1 MIANL
6 QIKNFKSIKQ
16 LNLDCNKINLFIGE
30 PNAGKS
36 NILETIGLFSFIKFG
51 QVEDFVRLEAMT
63 NLFRDENLDE
73 ILSIEADS
81 KVLEIAFKNDIFQG
95 RCYDKESNEEL
106 FSFSFDFKLRGSR
119 NMFKEPFPVRFY
131 RFSLR
136 KEFYRKE
143 AEFLLPPS
151 GDNLL
156 TIIRSHKK
164 IKDAIADL
172 FEPFGLRLVFRLQEN
187 KIEIMKQ
194 QQNDIITYPYWL
206 LSDTLQRIIFYTTA
220 IDSNK
225 DSILIFEE
233 PESNS
238 FPYYTKFLG
247 EKIAFDEMNQYFIA
261 THNPYLLL
269 AILEKAKKNSVNV
282 FVTYYDDY
290 QTKVK
295 LLDNEQVSELMNF
308 DPFFNLDAFIGR
320 ECHNNC

>member
-1 MIANL
+1 MISNL
-6 QIKNFKSIKQ
+6 KIKNFKSIKQ
-16 LNLDCNKINLFIGE
+16 LELKCNKKNLFIGG
-30 PNAGKS
+30 PNSGKS
-36 NILETIGLFSFIKFG
+36 NILEALGMLSFIRFG
-51 QVEDFVRLEAMT
+51 KVDDFVRLESMT
-63 NLFRDENLDE
+63 NLFNDENLDE
-73 ILSIEADS
+73 ILSIEADN
-81 KVLEIAFKNDIFQG
+81 KALEITFKDDLFQG
-95 RCYDKESNEEL
+95 QCYDKESNEKD
-106 FSFSFDFKLRGSR
+106 FSFSIDMKLRGSQ
-119 NMFKEPFPVRFY
+119 NLFKEPFPIRSY

-136 KEFYRKE
+136 KEFFQKY

-164 IKDAIADL
+164 IKEEVTALLA
-172 FEPFGLRLVFRLQEN
+172 PFNLRLVFRLQEN

-194 QQNDIITYPYWL
+194 QENEIVTYPYWL

-247 EKIAFDEMNQYFIA
+247 EKIAFDETNQYFIA

-269 AILEKAKKNSVNV
+269 AILEKSKKSSVNI
-282 FVTYYDDY
+282 FVTYYQDY
-290 QTKVK
+290 ETKIK
-295 LLDNEQVSELMNF
+295 LLDEDQTSELMDF
-308 DPFFNLDAFIGR
+308 DPFFNLDEFIKV
-320 ECHNNC
+320 

>member
-16 LNLDCNKINLFIGE
+16 LDLDCNKINLFIGE
-30 PNAGKS
+30 PNTGKS
-36 NILETIGLFSFIKFG
+36 NILETLGLFSFIKFG
-51 QVEDFVRLEAMT
+51 QIEDFVRLETMT
-63 NLFRDENLDE
+63 NLFHDENLDE
-73 ILSIEADS
+73 ILSIEADK
-81 KVLEIAFKNDIFQG
+81 KVLEIAFKDEIFQG
-95 RCYDKESNEEL
+95 RCHDKESNEDD
-106 FSFSFDFKLRGSR
+106 FSFSLDIKLRGSR
-119 NMFKEPFPVRFY
+119 NMLKEPFPVRFY
-131 RFSLR
+131 RFSLKKEFNR
-136 KEFYRKE
+136 KEPEY
-143 AEFLLPPS
+143 LLPPS

-156 TIIRSHKK
+156 TIIRSHKE
-164 IKDAIADL
+164 IKNAVANL
-172 FEPFGLRLVFRLQEN
+172 FEPFSLRLVFRLQEN

-194 QQNDIITYPYWL
+194 QQNDIVTYPYWL

-220 IDSNK
+220 IESNK
-225 DSILIFEE
+225 GSILIFEE

-247 EKIAFDEMNQYFIA
+247 EKIAFDEVNQYFIA

-290 QTKVK
+290 ETKVK
-295 LLDNEQVSELMNF
+295 LLDDEQVSELMNF

-320 ECHNNC
+320 EYHNNC